1 MVLSPNNVVKREFL
15 LSLQEQQPLSKQT
28 VDAIMAENGRDIQAT
43 RALFSDYDAIKEELA
58 SAKQVIAQL
67 ETDNESAWAEKLAQ
81 MEERHR
87 QQLQQ
92 VEFSYL
98 FRQAVAQA
106 GGRNEKAVAAMVDL
120 EALSKG
126 DDPQKALAD
135 ALTALK
141 KEEPWLFLSQT
152 PPPYAAHTGA
162 QSPRKNEPATL
173 AGALRE
179 RFERK

>member
-1 MVLSPNNVVKREFL
+1 MKREFL
-15 LSLQEQQPLSKQT
+15 LGLQEGEPLSKEAI
-28 VDAIMAENGRDIQAT
+28 DAIMAENGRDIEAT
-43 RALFSDYDAIKEELA
+43 RALFADYDGLKAELTA
-58 SAKQVIAQL
+58 AKATI
-67 ETDNESAWAEKLAQ
+67 AQ
-81 MEERHR
+81 MEEGNQRAMEEKVR
-87 QQLQQ
+87 Q

-98 FRQAVAQA
+98 LKQAVAQK
-106 GGRNEKAVAAMVDL
+106 GGRNQKAV
-120 EALSKG
+120 EALLDLQAIQTAEK
-126 DDPQKALAD
+126 PEEALQD
-135 ALTALK
+135 ALSALQ

>member
-1 MVLSPNNVVKREFL
+1 MRVFPGRRMKREFL
-15 LSLQEQQPLSKQT
+15 QSLQEGRPLSKET
-28 VDAIMAENGRDIQAT
+28 MDAIMAENGKDIQAT
-43 RALFSDYDAIKEELA
+43 RALFADYDGLKAELTA
-58 SAKQVIAQL
+58 AKATI
-67 ETDNESAWAEKLAQ
+67 AQ
-81 MEERHR
+81 MEEGNQRAMEEKVR
-87 QQLQQ
+87 Q

-98 FRQAVAQA
+98 LKQAVAQK
-106 GGRNEKAVAAMVDL
+106 GGRNQKAVEALLDL
-120 EALSKG
+120 ETIQKAEKPEEALQDALS
-126 DDPQKALAD
+126 ALQ
-135 ALTALK
+135 

>member
-1 MVLSPNNVVKREFL
+1 MKREFL
-15 LSLQEQQPLSKQT
+15 LGLQEGEPLSKEAI
-28 VDAIMAENGRDIQAT
+28 DAIMAENGRDIEAT
-43 RALFSDYDAIKEELA
+43 RALFADYDGLKAELTA
-58 SAKQVIAQL
+58 AKSTI
-67 ETDNESAWAEKLAQ
+67 AQ
-81 MEERHR
+81 MEEGNQRAMEEKVR
-87 QQLQQ
+87 Q

-98 FRQAVAQA
+98 LKQAVAQK
-106 GGRNEKAVAAMVDL
+106 GGRNQKAV
-120 EALSKG
+120 EALLDLQAIQTAEK
-126 DDPQKALAD
+126 PEEALQD
-135 ALTALK
+135 ALSALQ